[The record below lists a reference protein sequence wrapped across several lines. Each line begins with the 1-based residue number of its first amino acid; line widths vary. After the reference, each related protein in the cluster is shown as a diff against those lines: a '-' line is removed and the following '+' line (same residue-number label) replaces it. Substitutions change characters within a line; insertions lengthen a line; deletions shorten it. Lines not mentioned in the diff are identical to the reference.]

1 MLVIGIM
8 SICVGRSVG
17 REKASEIDTVPK
29 RARLAPRKNPYW
41 QGVSGGRGGVSLG
54 YRKPVD
60 GAGTWIAK
68 IVVAGERCE
77 ERLGLANDDGA
88 TADALPYRAAVAVA
102 LEWSG
107 RQHAA
112 MQARAEAPSADREP
126 TVRTAVE
133 AYIKKRKK
141 KSLVTGKDAESR
153 LTLHVLSSQKF
164 ADTKLVKLRS
174 STIEDWRDGLTIRD
188 AEAEDDEIEH
198 DEAGEDEAPLRPL
211 APSTVN
217 RLLNDLRAALNDAA
231 VKYRRQLPAHILP
244 EIKLGT
250 QALQIMT
257 TTARKQILTDRQ
269 IRRSIEAAFTIDP
282 DGDFGPLVLVLAATG
297 ARHSQIAR
305 LRVADVQ
312 AAQNRILVPGSRKG
326 RTLRAKPP
334 ATVPVATDV
343 ITRLEPALTGRD
355 ADAPLLMRWVYR
367 QVGAFEWERD
377 HRRAWRTASETDR
390 LWKEVVAAAELP
402 ADTVMYA
409 LRHSSI
415 VRGLTTGVPIRL
427 VAALHDTSVKMIEAH
442 YSAYI
447 TEATD
452 EIARRGAL
460 QMS

>member
-1 MLVIGIM
+1 MLVTAIM
-8 SICVGRSVG
+8 NICVGRSVG
-17 REKASEIDTVPK
+17 REKASDIDTAPK
-29 RARLAPRKNPYW
+29 RARLLSRKNPYW

-54 YRKPVD
+54 YRKPAG

-68 IVVAGERCE
+68 IVVAGERSE

-88 TADALPYRAAVAVA
+88 PADALPYRVAVAAA

-112 MQARAEAPSADREP
+112 MQARAEAPNADREP
-126 TVRTAVE
+126 TVRIAVE
-133 AYIKKRKK
+133 AYIRKRKK

-153 LTLHVLSSQKF
+153 LTLHVLSNQKF
-164 ADTKLVKLRS
+164 ADAKLSKLRS
-174 STIEDWRDGLTIRD
+174 STIEDWREGLPIRD
-188 AEAEDDEIEH
+188 AQADDDETEH
-198 DEAGEDEAPLRPL
+198 KETGEDEAPRRFL

-231 VKYRRQLPAHILP
+231 VKYRRQLPAFILP

-250 QALQIMT
+250 QALQITT
-257 TTARKQILTDRQ
+257 TTARKQILTDGQ
-269 IRRSIEAAFTIDP
+269 IRRVIDAAFTVDP
-282 DGDFGPLVLVLAATG
+282 DGDFGPLVLVMAATG

-326 RTLRAKPP
+326 RSLRAKPP
-334 ATVPVATDV
+334 ATVPVAADV
-343 ITRLEPALTGRD
+343 IARLEPALSGRSND
-355 ADAPLLMRWVYR
+355 EPLLMRWVYR

-377 HRRAWRTASETDR
+377 HRRAWGTASETDR

-402 ADTVMYA
+402 AGSVMYA

-415 VRGLTTGVPIRL
+415 VRGLATGLPIRL
-427 VAALHDTSVKMIEAH
+427 VAALHDTSVTMIEAH

-460 QMS
+460 QMT